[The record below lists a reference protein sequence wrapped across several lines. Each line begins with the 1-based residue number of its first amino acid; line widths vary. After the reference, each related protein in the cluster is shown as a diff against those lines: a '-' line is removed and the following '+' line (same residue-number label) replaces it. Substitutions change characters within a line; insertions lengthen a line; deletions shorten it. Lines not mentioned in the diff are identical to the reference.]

1 MEKDFFGAISS
12 CTLRAE
18 ILPFTMKNTGP
29 SEGREN
35 EGGMSHG
42 K

>member
-1 MEKDFFGAISS
+1 MEKDFFGAISP

-18 ILPFTMKNTGP
+18 IIPFIMKKTGP
-29 SEGREN
+29 SSGREN